1 MLPIGA
7 ARLIV
12 KANLMGMVY
21 RTLSASRVGGLN
33 ALACATEGLPSSR
46 CHVQLLHVA
55 DEAWLTAVVAY
66 AASLINADH
75 NHGS

>member
-21 RTLSASRVGGLN
+21 RLSASRVGGLN
-33 ALACATEGLPSSR
+33 ALPCATEGLLSSR

-55 DEAWLTAVVAY
+55 DEAWLTAVVAC